1 MVETR
6 STRFKR
12 NGKKSIKKSG
22 HALKLCSEIAC
33 GYVTGKITADLMW
46 ARIYIYFKT
55 NVSFRLKLIFEMVF
69 KMEEKFH
76 TFD

>member
-22 HALKLCSEIAC
+22 HALQLCSEIAC
-33 GYVTGKITADLMW
+33 GYVTGKITIDLM
-46 ARIYIYFKT
+46 RGRDIYIF
-55 NVSFRLKLIFEMVF
+55 
-69 KMEEKFH
+69 
-76 TFD
+76 